1 MQRLNRGL
9 LAIGILLGAT
19 TTAQAGSDQL
29 SLVCEG
35 KALQPVEQSS
45 AAAGMAGFLEERATP
60 VDESSDRY
68 RIAFRT
74 ADPPEALYRATM
86 LCSHHALS
94 GDGTPVIAVG
104 LSGKIDESL
113 LAPMGAVFTGLLD
126 SQQRLERKFSEVR
139 LSLSSRGGDM
149 NVAEALGSGMFD
161 MDLQLTIDVGEGDLC
176 ISACVLLLAAGNN
189 RKIEGKVG
197 IHRMYFR
204 EGSAHKYGDGTY
216 EKALE
221 NLRAYF
227 EKVGIDPAIVDA
239 MLDVGPEEAHFLSD
253 RELARYGFA
262 DTGR

>member
-9 LAIGILLGAT
+9 VAIGILLGAT
-19 TTAQAGSDQL
+19 TTVQAGSEQL

-35 KALQPVEQSS
+35 KALQSVGHSS
-45 AAAGMAGFLEERATP
+45 AAGMAGFLEERASP
-60 VDESSDRY
+60 VDETSDRY
-68 RIAFRT
+68 RVAFRE
-74 ADPPEALYRATM
+74 ADPPEVLYRATM
-86 LCSHHALS
+86 LCSRHALS
-94 GDGTPVIAVG
+94 GDGTPVISVS
-104 LSGKIDESL
+104 LTGKIDESL

-126 SQQRLERKFSEVR
+126 SQQRLERKFDEVT
-139 LSLSSRGGDM
+139 LTLHSRGGDM

-161 MDLQLTIDVGEGDLC
+161 MDLQLTTNVGDGDLC
-176 ISACVLLLAAGNN
+176 ISACVLLLAAGDN

-204 EGSAHKYGDGTY
+204 EGTAHKHDDETY
-216 EKALE
+216 ARALD

-239 MLDVGPEEAHFLSD
+239 MLDVGPDEAHFLSD
-253 RELARYGFA
+253 RELTRYGFA